1 MIIGLY
7 VGYKGATIAQL
18 VAVWLKKEN
27 TKTARKKPRKVS
39 QNIVSQWYKVV
50 RK

>member
-18 VAVWLKKEN
+18 VAGLAEKREYKDLSGRNLVKY
-27 TKTARKKPRKVS
+27 RKISYHSGIK
-39 QNIVSQWYKVV
+39 W
-50 RK
+50 

>member
-18 VAVWLKKEN
+18 VAVWLKREN
-27 TKTARKKPRKVS
+27 TKTCPDRNLVKYRKISYHSGIK
-39 QNIVSQWYKVV
+39 W
-50 RK
+50 

>member
-1 MIIGLY
+1 MRLFMIVGLY

-27 TKTARKKPRKVS
+27 TKTCPEETS
-39 QNIVSQWYKVV
+39 
-50 RK
+50 

>member
-18 VAVWLKKEN
+18 VAAEKREYKDLPGRNLVKY
-27 TKTARKKPRKVS
+27 RKISYHSGIK
-39 QNIVSQWYKVV
+39 W
-50 RK
+50 